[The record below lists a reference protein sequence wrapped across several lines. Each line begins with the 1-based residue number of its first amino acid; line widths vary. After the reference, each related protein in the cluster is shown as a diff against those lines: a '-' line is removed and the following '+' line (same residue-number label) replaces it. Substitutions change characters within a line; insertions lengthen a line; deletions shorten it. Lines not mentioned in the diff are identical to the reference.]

1 MIRKKLFR
9 GIPFALALGLMMTP
23 FVSAHAE
30 SYGTGVTKSIESDEI
45 DPGFMIKPEVFINN
59 KEMNADDIK
68 ILNSEAC
75 LPLEEVALAMGD
87 RLEGSYEDSYI
98 LRKSDKM
105 IKMNIADDTYAVNGD
120 KSSVQFEVVDNVAY
134 APVKFFSEVLG
145 YNMEFIGNSIYIG
158 QADISY
164 DNAAGDVNM
173 DLSGNHLIDDA
184 MMLNPEIYINSDRF
198 PDFGAI
204 INDGK
209 VYLPLEVVS
218 EKMGDRLEGDIST
231 AYYLR
236 KNNMML
242 MIDFVNNKYILNG
255 SENNS
260 RMLTIGGKVYAS
272 LDFYKD
278 VLNYPV
284 KEDGNSFYIGEIKT
298 QENLPN
304 TVEGGKWSLE
314 NGNWY
319 YLNGGHKV
327 TGWVRDNNSWYYLKA
342 DGVMATG
349 WIQLDGIWY
358 LLNNNGAMETGWVL
372 DNGNAY
378 YLNKDGSMATGTTVD
393 GFVLTENGIA
403 ISLY

>member
-9 GIPFALALGLMMTP
+9 GIPFALALGLMITP

-30 SYGTGVTKSIESDEI
+30 SYGTGVTKTIESDEI

-59 KEMNADDIK
+59 KQMNADDIK
-68 ILNSEAC
+68 ILNSEAYI
-75 LPLEEVALAMGD
+75 PLEEVALAMGD
-87 RLEGSYEDSYI
+87 RLEGSYEYSYM

-105 IKMNIADDTYAVNGD
+105 INMNIADGTYAVNGAESNI
-120 KSSVQFEVVDNVAY
+120 KFEVVDNVAY

-158 QADISY
+158 EANVS
-164 DNAAGDVNM
+164 AGDVSM
-173 DLSGNHLIDDA
+173 DLSVNPLIDDA
-184 MMLNPEIYINSDRF
+184 IMLNPEIYINSDRY
-198 PDFGAI
+198 PDFGI
-204 INDGK
+204 MINNGK
-209 VYLPLEVVS
+209 VYLPLEVVT

-231 AYYLR
+231 QYYLR
-236 KNNMML
+236 NNNMML
-242 MIDFVNNKYILNG
+242 MIDFANNKYVLNG
-255 SENNS
+255 TENNC

-298 QENLPN
+298 PEILPN

-314 NGNWY
+314 NGHWY
-319 YLNGGHKV
+319 YLNGESKV
-327 TGWVRDNNSWYYLKA
+327 TGWVRDNNRWYYLKA

-349 WIQLDGIWY
+349 WIQLDGKWY
-358 LLNNNGAMETGWVL
+358 LLNNNGAMETGWVV

-378 YLNKDGSMATGTTVD
+378 YLNKDGSMAAGTTVD
-393 GFVLTENGIA
+393 GFMLAENGIA